1 MRLANGWAHNRGI
14 IGRQNEPGTVTVDT
28 SAQLAEIRAAV
39 NGELRTYGHGT
50 VLAILA
56 VSTVLV
62 AANLLALVI
71 MRRKD
76 FGRRRAL
83 GATRGLIIALVIG
96 QVAVPAVA
104 GAVAGTGWPPPATLC
119 RTPAS
124 PPRWASPGC
133 WWPSP
138 PQLCRRWSPPGAT
151 PRMSSACRRPA
162 HHGCGTWFAQHD
174 GQKPCRDQRQDAGA
188 RRYDSGRAAQAEPVR
203 TLSPTRG
210 NSQSD
215 AAAMV
220 SRKSWSRSARQLV
233 TQALQW
239 PGASPSPRSADRRPP
254 T

>member
-83 GATRGLIIALVIG
+83 GATRGLIIALVIVL
-96 QVAVPAVA
+96 VAVADGA
-104 GAVAGTGWPPPATLC
+104 GAGAGTC
-119 RTPAS
+119 R
-124 PPRWASPGC
+124 
-133 WWPSP
+133 P
-138 PQLCRRWSPPGAT
+138 PQVYLRR
-151 PRMSSACRRPA
+151 
-162 HHGCGTWFAQHD
+162 
-174 GQKPCRDQRQDAGA
+174 
-188 RRYDSGRAAQAEPVR
+188 
-203 TLSPTRG
+203 
-210 NSQSD
+210 
-215 AAAMV
+215 
-220 SRKSWSRSARQLV
+220 
-233 TQALQW
+233 TQA
-239 PGASPSPRSADRRPP
+239 P
-254 T
+254 TTMLA